1 VPLKRLYAKEKLQK
15 MTHNEVMR
23 LLRYRHH
30 LRGNPDRDA
39 PFIFF
44 HPKGS
49 GWTRNLDASTARELI
64 ENKIVIEQTPEI
76 YVLNQDSIDAREKTD
91 KFLNSDTPDGC
102 SRRM

>member
-1 VPLKRLYAKEKLQK
+1 VSISTAFTSAFKAPLPERKLQK

-23 LLRYRHH
+23 LLIYGHH

-49 GWTRNLDASTARELI
+49 GWTRNLDASTAREII
-64 ENKIVIEQTPEI
+64 ENKTVIEQTPEI
-76 YVLNQDSIDAREKTD
+76 YVLNQDSIDARPEDAFTK
-91 KFLNSDTPDGC
+91 L
-102 SRRM
+102 

>member
-1 VPLKRLYAKEKLQK
+1 LKPLPERKAAK
-15 MTHNEVMR
+15 MTNNEVMR
-23 LLRYRHH
+23 LLRYSHH

-64 ENKIVIEQTPEI
+64 ETKTVTEQTPEI
-76 YVLNQDSIDAREKTD
+76 YVLNEDSTH
-91 KFLNSDTPDGC
+91 P
-102 SRRM
+102 